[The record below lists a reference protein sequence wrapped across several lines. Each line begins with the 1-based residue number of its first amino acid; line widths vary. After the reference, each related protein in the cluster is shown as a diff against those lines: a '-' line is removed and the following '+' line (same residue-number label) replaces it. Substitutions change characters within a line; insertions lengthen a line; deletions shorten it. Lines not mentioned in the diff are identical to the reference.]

1 MRDNYVLHNKFPRG
15 AHMIFYNKLNQIAKF
30 MTQKLSDVLSLLDED
45 KILSLFT
52 TSRNRRS
59 KYHPIPL
66 LRLFMMQVAFGEP
79 CRQTIF
85 RGKCEGIL
93 PPDTSIKT
101 AGYCNARNRLPE
113 DKVKTLFM
121 STGKA
126 LQEAAREQWLF
137 PDRHVKVVDQTSFD
151 LPDTSEN
158 QKEYPQHS
166 GQKPGCGFP
175 KMHASALIDLES
187 GAVIDVETVAGT
199 GYEHPLF
206 RQLWRSFNDG
216 DIVLGDGLYGSFAE
230 IAKLMEMGVDGLFRD
245 GIKKFKKKDL
255 LPLGDGEWLYV
266 WHRPALPGKW
276 ISREELPETIV
287 VRVIKFN
294 AGRKRYRGKQVTIY
308 TTLMDTEKYPRE
320 KLINLYYRRWEIE
333 LTFNNI
339 KTTMGLTTLRC
350 KSPSACRKELWVGL
364 LMYNLIRTLMLDAA
378 IKHKISVLRLS
389 FAGTVQKFV
398 ETCRGIIVFTNP
410 LLAYDMLIRNIAD
423 DIVPERPGRVE
434 PRKVKWRGSNYS
446 HMTKSRELERQLLK
460 NHCCT

>member
-1 MRDNYVLHNKFPRG
+1 
-15 AHMIFYNKLNQIAKF
+15 MIFYNKLNQIAKF
-30 MTQKLSDVLSLLDED
+30 MTRELSDVLSLMD
-45 KILSLFT
+45 KDMILASFT

-66 LRLFMMQVAFGEP
+66 LSLFMMQVAFREP
-79 CRQTIF
+79 CRQAIF

-101 AGYCNARNRLPE
+101 AAYCNARNRLPE
-113 DKVKTLFM
+113 DKVKTLFT

-126 LQEAAREQWLF
+126 LQKAAKEQWLF
-137 PDRHVKVVDQTSFD
+137 PDRHVKVVDQTCFD
-151 LPDTSEN
+151 LPDTCEN

-175 KMHASALIDLES
+175 KMHVSAVIDLES
-187 GAVIDVETVAGT
+187 GAMIDAEPVAGT

-206 RQLWRSFNDG
+206 RRLWRTLNDG

-230 IAKLMEMGVDGLFRD
+230 IVKLLEMGVDGLFRD
-245 GIKKFKKKDL
+245 GIKKFKKKYL
-255 LPLGDGEWLYV
+255 VPLGDGEWLYL

-276 ISREELPETIV
+276 ISREELPESIV
-287 VRVIKFN
+287 VRVIRFV
-294 AGRKRYRGKQVTIY
+294 AGQKGARKKEVTIY
-308 TTLMDTEKYPRE
+308 TTLMDTEKYPRK
-320 KLINLYYRRWEIE
+320 KLINLYFRRWEIE
-333 LTFNNI
+333 LTFKNI

-350 KSPSACRKELWVGL
+350 KSPSACRKELWIGL
-364 LMYNLIRTLMLDAA
+364 LIYNLIRTLMLDAA

-398 ETCRGIIVFTNP
+398 ETCRGIIFWANP
-410 LLAYDMLIRNIAD
+410 LLAYEMMIRNIAD
-423 DIVPERPGRVE
+423 DKVPERPGRVE
-434 PRKVKWRGSNYS
+434 PRKVKRRSNRYS
-446 HMTKSRELERQLLK
+446 YMTKSRELERQLLK